1 MLLMAARRPEA
12 PSASGPRVHVTV
24 DGRELTLSNLDKH
37 LYPAAG
43 FRKADVIDYYR
54 RIAPVMLPHLAGRP
68 PTLVRAPDGAAGERF
83 FEKRCP
89 PHHPRWVRQSEP
101 LEPNG
106 GQRSCVV
113 DNLPTLVWLANLA
126 ALELHTNQW
135 RLPDVDTPRA
145 VVLDLDPGPSADVV
159 DCCRVAV
166 DLREVLDAL
175 GLIAVVKTSGGKG
188 LHISV
193 PLNPT
198 KKDAP
203 ITDEHTKTFA
213 LALGQLL
220 AARDPKRVTVNM
232 AKAERRGR
240 VFVDWSQNDRHKTTI
255 CAYSLRIAERPTV
268 STPITWDE
276 VHDTLDRDD
285 ADALTFEAP
294 AVLERVADGVD
305 HYAESLT
312 RHQVLPELSPR

>member
-1 MLLMAARRPEA
+1 MLLMAARRPGA
-12 PSASGPRVHVTV
+12 PTTSGTQVHVTV
-24 DGRELTLSNLDKH
+24 DGRELTLSNLDKQ

-43 FRKADVIDYYR
+43 FRKADIIDYYR
-54 RIAPVMLPHLAGRP
+54 RVAPAMLPHLAGRP

-89 PHHPRWVRQSEP
+89 PHHPRWVRASEP

-113 DNLPTLVWLANLA
+113 EDLPTLVWLANLA

-145 VVLDLDPGPSADVV
+145 VVLDLDPGPGADIV
-159 DCCRVAV
+159 DCCRVAI
-166 DLREVLDAL
+166 DLREVLTAL
-175 GLIAVVKTSGGKG
+175 DLIAVAKTSGGKG

-193 PLNPT
+193 PLNGT
-198 KKDAP
+198 KKDAA
-203 ITDEHTKTFA
+203 ITDEDTKTFA

-220 AARDPKRVTVNM
+220 AARDPKRVTVTM

-268 STPITWDE
+268 STPVTWDE
-276 VHDTLDRDD
+276 VHEALDRNDP
-285 ADALTFEAP
+285 DALAFEAP
-294 AVLERVADGVD
+294 AVVERVAGGVD

-312 RHQVLPELSPR
+312 AHQVLPDL

>member
-1 MLLMAARRPEA
+1 MNAQ
-12 PSASGPRVHVTV
+12 RVHVDV
-24 DGRELTLSNLDKH
+24 DGRELSLSNLYKQ
-37 LYPAAG
+37 LYLAAG
-43 FRKADVIDYYR
+43 FRKSVVIDDYR
-54 RIAPVMLPHLAGRP
+54 LIAPVMLPHLAGRP

-89 PHHPRWVRQSEP
+89 PHHPKWVRASEP

-106 GQRSCVV
+106 GQRTCIVE
-113 DNLPTLVWLANLA
+113 DLPTLVWLANLA

-135 RLPDVDTPRA
+135 RLPDVNRPRA

-166 DLREVLDAL
+166 ELREILDAL
-175 GLIAVVKTSGGKG
+175 ALEAVAKTSGGKG

-198 KKDAP
+198 VKDAP
-203 ITDEHTKTFA
+203 ITDDDTKTFA

-240 VFVDWSQNDRHKTTI
+240 VFVDWSQNDMHKTTI

-276 VHDTLDRDD
+276 VHDTAERGNG
-285 ADALTFEAP
+285 DALWFEAP
-294 AVLERVADGVD
+294 AVLERVADRVD
-305 HYAESLT
+305 HYAASLT
-312 RHQVLPELSPR
+312 LHQVLPELRAR

>member
-1 MLLMAARRPEA
+1 MLLMAERRPRA
-12 PSASGPRVHVTV
+12 PTASGPRVHVTV
-24 DGRELTLSNLDKH
+24 DGRELTLSNLDKQ

-43 FRKADVIDYYR
+43 FRKADVIEYYR
-54 RIAPVMLPHLAGRP
+54 RIAPVLLPHLAGRP

-89 PHHPRWVRQSEP
+89 PHHPKWVRASEP

-106 GQRSCVV
+106 GQRSCIVE
-113 DNLPTLVWLANLA
+113 DLPTLIWLANLA

-135 RLPDVDTPRA
+135 RLPDVERPRA
-145 VVLDLDPGPSADVV
+145 VVLDLDPGPPADVV

-188 LHISV
+188 LHVSV
-193 PLNPT
+193 PLNGT

-203 ITDEHTKTFA
+203 ITDDDSKTFA

-220 AARDPKRVTVNM
+220 AARDSKRVTVNM

-268 STPITWDE
+268 STPISWDE
-276 VHDTLDRDD
+276 VHETLDRGD
-285 ADALTFEAP
+285 ANALTFEAP
-294 AVLERVADGVD
+294 AVLERVAGGVD
-305 HYAESLT
+305 HYAASLT
-312 RHQVLPELSPR
+312 EHQVLPDL

>member
-1 MLLMAARRPEA
+1 MLLMAERSPRA
-12 PSASGPRVHVTV
+12 PSASGARVHVEV
-24 DGRELTLSNLDKH
+24 DGRELSLSNLDKQ
-37 LYPAAG
+37 LYPLAG

-54 RIAPVMLPHLAGRP
+54 RVAPVLLPHLAGRP

-89 PHHPRWVRQSEP
+89 PHHPKWVRASDP

-106 GQRSCVV
+106 GQRSCIVE
-113 DNLPTLVWLANLA
+113 DLPTLVWLANLA

-166 DLREVLDAL
+166 DLRAVLDAL
-175 GLIAVVKTSGGKG
+175 GLVAVVKSGGKG
-188 LHISV
+188 LHVSV

-203 ITDEHTKTFA
+203 IADDDTKTFA

-268 STPITWDE
+268 STPVTWDE
-276 VHDTLDRDD
+276 VHDTLERNDTD
-285 ADALTFEAP
+285 AFTFEATD
-294 AVLERVADGVD
+294 VLERVADGDD
-305 HYAESLT
+305 HYAASLT
-312 RHQVLPELSPR
+312 VHQVLPELQPG